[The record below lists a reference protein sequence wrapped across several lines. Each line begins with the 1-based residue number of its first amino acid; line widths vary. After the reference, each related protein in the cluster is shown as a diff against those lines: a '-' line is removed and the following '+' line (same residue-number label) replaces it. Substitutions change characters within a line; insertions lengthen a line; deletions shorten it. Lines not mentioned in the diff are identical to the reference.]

1 MRCKINAFFPNGIT
15 NCREVIALAAFWP
28 TFYVRCA
35 PNLCS
40 EAIMQQA
47 KSYIEMAIESIQAF
61 ANDGKLDAAELQRML
76 DIALRDGQID
86 ADELRVLGKIVTQA
100 EKGPVDADVQALI
113 AQIRVRHGLK

>member
-1 MRCKINAFFPNGIT
+1 
-15 NCREVIALAAFWP
+15 
-28 TFYVRCA
+28 
-35 PNLCS
+35 
-40 EAIMQQA
+40 MQQA

-76 DIALRDGQID
+76 DIALRNGQID

-113 AQIRVRHGLK
+113 AQIRQRHGLK

>member
-1 MRCKINAFFPNGIT
+1 
-15 NCREVIALAAFWP
+15 
-28 TFYVRCA
+28 
-35 PNLCS
+35 
-40 EAIMQQA
+40 MQHA

-100 EKGPVDADVQALI
+100 EKTAVDSDVQALI
-113 AQIRVRHGLK
+113 AQIRLRHGLK